1 MTVTADEDVL
11 AEPRPCARCSQ
22 PSLLWVAGRCADCI
36 AQLGLQD
43 DSAEYRSWK
52 DDVRTEF
59 GRK

>member
-1 MTVTADEDVL
+1 MTVTVDEDVL

-36 AQLGLQD
+36 AQLGLRD
-43 DSAEYRSWK
+43 DSAEYQSWK